1 MNTNLHIIKYRT
13 LFFSLLAG
21 LSLLLTV
28 VSCDDDDNNGSFNQ
42 ASIEQL
48 LKEAQDLI
56 DNGQE
61 GINLGDY
68 KPGSKKELQEVVT
81 WVMWKMEN
89 SSKQEDI
96 DDAAEKLAI
105 YIAKF
110 KANKVSMAIPW
121 IQQENDTYIMLSD
134 NPEGSGTNGKL
145 KQITSSPFTIEAK
158 FYILDLQQRGYSN
171 NLFANVMGEGGANDR
186 GFDIRYFGDGHVHI
200 NVGGG
205 DGWKDVTTGPG
216 VISAGKWIHISYVNN
231 ITSHKLYVDGNEVLS
246 SNYTYANS
254 DDKYPVTIG
263 NTSVWSD
270 RAVNAMVQDVRIWTE
285 ARTGEQ
291 IMETMATTLTGKES
305 KLASYFPLNAD
316 LGKEFADATNQFK
329 ANLKGSISW
338 LVDGIPPV
346 IELNFA
352 ALNKAIN
359 NAETL
364 KASVVEGTE
373 TGAFPAGTIA
383 YLQSLIDEGT
393 AARNTAKRQNQIDE
407 MASKITDQIEL
418 VKEFLVAESDGVYI
432 DRENSDAV
440 GLRITP
446 NYTPQGDFTVEFD
459 LNLKTLLMKGGGNGE
474 IFGNGTYGL
483 RVYGYKELTEA
494 EILKSGALWNFNETS
509 AGWKG
514 AKTAP
519 LAVSP
524 GAWQHIAIVHDKA
537 AQTTA
542 IFVDGKEMAKETN
555 LGEPN
560 ISGWGEIWLGNSW
573 GEKMNGSIKNFR
585 IWNSVKSASE
595 FGAPVTGSESDLE
608 MCFPLTKVA
617 GVKFKDQKGN
627 YDAEIRGIKWNAQ

>member
-1 MNTNLHIIKYRT
+1 MKAYNIKK
-13 LFFSLLAG
+13 LLFSLLIG
-21 LSLLLTV
+21 TVSLLLV
-28 VSCDDDDNNGSFNQ
+28 ASCNDDDKIGSFNQ
-42 ASIEQL
+42 TSIEQL

-56 DNGQE
+56 DKGQE
-61 GINLGDY
+61 GVNLGNY

-81 WVMWKMEN
+81 WVLWKMEN
-89 SSKQEDI
+89 SSKQSDI

-105 YIAKF
+105 YIARF
-110 KANKVSMAIPW
+110 KANTVSLAIPL
-121 IQQENDTYIMLSD
+121 IRQENDTYIQLSD
-134 NPEGSGTNGKL
+134 NPEGSGSNGKL
-145 KQITSSPFTIEAK
+145 KQVTSAPFTIEAK

-186 GFDIRYFGDGHVHI
+186 GFDIRYFGDGKVHI

-216 VISAGKWIHISYVNN
+216 VISAGKWIHVSYVNN

-263 NTSVWSD
+263 NTSAWTD
-270 RAVNAMVQDVRIWTE
+270 RPINGMVQDLRIWSE
-285 ARTGEQ
+285 ARTEAQ
-291 IMETMATTLTGKES
+291 IKNSLETILTGKEE
-305 KLASYFPLNAD
+305 KLSAFFALNAD

-329 ANLKGSISW
+329 ATLKGSIVW
-338 LVDGIPPV
+338 VADGIPPV

-364 KASVVEGTE
+364 KTSVVEGTE
-373 TGAFPAGTIA
+373 TGAFPVGTIA
-383 YLQSLIDEGT
+383 YLQLLINDGVKE
-393 AARNTAKRQNQIDE
+393 RNTAKRQNQIDE
-407 MASKITDQIEL
+407 MAAKINNRIEL
-418 VKEFLVAESDGVYI
+418 VKEFLVAQSDGVYI

-514 AKTAP
+514 PKTAP

-542 IFVDGKEMAKETN
+542 IFVNGKEMAKEAN
-555 LGEPN
+555 IGSPN
-560 ISGWGEIWLGNSW
+560 NSGWGEIWLGNSW
-573 GEKMNGSIKNFR
+573 GEKMNGSMKNFR
-585 IWNSVKSASE
+585 IWNSVKSASQ

-617 GVKFKDQKGN
+617 GVQFNDLKGN
-627 YDAEIRGIKWNAQ
+627 YQAEIRGIKWNAK